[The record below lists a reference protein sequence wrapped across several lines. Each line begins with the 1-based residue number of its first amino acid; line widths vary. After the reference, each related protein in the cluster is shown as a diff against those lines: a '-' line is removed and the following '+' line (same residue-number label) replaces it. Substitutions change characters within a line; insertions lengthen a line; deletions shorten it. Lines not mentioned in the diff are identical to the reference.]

1 MVVLSSVESEQRMVR
16 RDCIIDIIKIMEVS
30 SPTEKRE
37 HVKKIKKELEIK
49 SVSTAPSVIMKQ
61 LTRMLKNL
69 EREIRMANCF
79 GKASTKACKEDKKMD
94 TLTAKKIT
102 KVLLDE
108 KHREEEVKRARQ
120 RVEEAKRRQQQEIE
134 GKKIRQREDRRA
146 KQREA
151 KRRAAKMAQ
160 ERAEKMKRQVEEK
173 QLKKLQ
179 SLTFPPES
187 DPVIYSKYDF
197 LANLGL
203 TMSMS

>member
-1 MVVLSSVESEQRMVR
+1 MWLMNSAESEQKTVR

-37 HVKKIKKELEIK
+37 HVKKIKEELEIK
-49 SVSTAPSVIMKQ
+49 SVSTAPSVIVKQ

-79 GKASTKACKEDKKMD
+79 GKALTKPSKEEKKKE
-94 TLTAKKIT
+94 TFTAKKIT
-102 KVLLDE
+102 KILLNE
-108 KHREEEVKRARQ
+108 KHREAEEK
-120 RVEEAKRRQQQEIE
+120 
-134 GKKIRQREDRRA
+134 RA
-146 KQREA
+146 KQRLA
-151 KRRAAKMAQ
+151 KVRAARLAQ
-160 ERAEKMKRQVEEK
+160 ERAEMVARQVEED

-179 SLTFPPES
+179 SLTFQPES
-187 DPVIYSKYDF
+187 DPAIYSKYDF

>member
-1 MVVLSSVESEQRMVR
+1 M
-16 RDCIIDIIKIMEVS
+16 
-30 SPTEKRE
+30 
-37 HVKKIKKELEIK
+37 
-49 SVSTAPSVIMKQ
+49 
-61 LTRMLKNL
+61 
-69 EREIRMANCF
+69 
-79 GKASTKACKEDKKMD
+79 
-94 TLTAKKIT
+94 
-102 KVLLDE
+102 
-108 KHREEEVKRARQ
+108 
-120 RVEEAKRRQQQEIE
+120 
-134 GKKIRQREDRRA
+134 IRQREDKRA

-151 KRRAAKMAQ
+151 KRRAARMAQ